1 MGVSMNVAIAVI
13 VGAVLGL
20 AGTVGGVAVHTAGS
34 DGAELKLYSYSD
46 K

>member
-1 MGVSMNVAIAVI
+1 MNVAIAVV

-20 AGTVGGVAVHTAGS
+20 AGTIGGVAVYQGS
-34 DGAELKLYSYSD
+34 PNGTDLKLYSYSD